1 MYWKYFSIS
10 FSVLLCI
17 RMFGG
22 HSIVDG
28 PWLLAQLLMLEMPT
42 RLDLP
47 GDQTQSILGAGQC
60 HILPLLQGPAESFAP
75 SRTSQHLPVW
85 RWATCGSTGM
95 PCYHSSQKLWRKG
108 GPHRLRKHQGKGMA
122 GIPVQDPR
130 SSAVTVLAELSP
142 FLPVFGLDARP
153 GPGRNLTRGKVLH
166 ATPVGW
172 EPALPHFFQLLHC
185 SADSQPPASRTFSPV
200 GTIFYHFQV
209 SYNEQV

>member
-1 MYWKYFSIS
+1 MRLSIYLIKS
-10 FSVLLCI
+10 ERRECLLRI

-28 PWLLAQLLMLEMPT
+28 PWLLAQPLMLEMPT

-47 GDQTQSILGAGQC
+47 GDQTQPILGAGQC
-60 HILPLLQGPAESFAP
+60 HILPLLQGPAESVAP

-85 RWATCGSTGM
+85 HWTTCGSPGM

-108 GPHRLRKHQGKGMA
+108 GPHRLRKHQGEGMA
-122 GIPVQDPR
+122 GIPAQDPR

-153 GPGRNLTRGKVLH
+153 GPGRNLTPGKLLR
-166 ATPVGW
+166 ATPVSW
-172 EPALPHFFQLLHC
+172 ETALPHFFQLLHC
-185 SADSQPPASRTFSPV
+185 SADSQPPASRTFPLS
-200 GTIFYHFQV
+200 GQ
-209 SYNEQV
+209 

>member
-1 MYWKYFSIS
+1 
-10 FSVLLCI
+10 
-17 RMFGG
+17 MFGG

-47 GDQTQSILGAGQC
+47 RDQTQPILGAGQC

-85 RWATCGSTGM
+85 HWATCGSTGM

-153 GPGRNLTRGKVLH
+153 GESTILAHSFELKVTSRWGFCQKGRMIDLVFPAASPKLGPGMC
-166 ATPVGW
+166 PVGKW
-172 EPALPHFFQLLHC
+172 ATTSHR
-185 SADSQPPASRTFSPV
+185 S
-200 GTIFYHFQV
+200 
-209 SYNEQV
+209 